1 MKDLKHLKTFEQYS
15 SGVEET
21 NEGIF
26 GISKEQTDII
36 NNLAAK
42 GKLEDADIDTLVQNK
57 LVGAIMNSFKLS
69 NPGTVTGDAAIKR
82 KNQIISNP
90 KDATDELS
98 NFVKVYSDGIKNPKA
113 GKFYG
118 ITNNKL
124 FAKLGNVSAPTGM
137 MSAVGS
143 Y

>member
-15 SGVEET
+15 SEVEET

-42 GKLEDADIDTLVQNK
+42 GKLEDADIETLVQNK

-69 NPGTVTGDAAIKR
+69 NPGTQAGDIAIKE
-82 KNQIISNP
+82 KNRIIANP
-90 KDATDELS
+90 KSAADVVY
-98 NFVKVYSDGIKNPKA
+98 NFVKVYADALKNTKA
-113 GKFYG
+113 SKFYS
-118 ITNNKL
+118 IANNKL
-124 FAKLGNVSAPTGM
+124 YAKLGATSSPTGLI
-137 MSAVGS
+137 SAVGS